1 MFVPSSRTTT
11 AISQILFPFQLYL
24 FSQANGDR
32 DGTRCESAILQ
43 GYLSSLFSACV
54 RVLTLAKDVL
64 QKPNSSVSD
73 TLGALRE
80 SVAGQLICVCLS
92 ELYVGVWSREII
104 SFVSSDLSELLTMW
118 VKILQ
123 ICNVDVGETETLSR
137 RTTFRCVPTPS
148 RWRCTRRT
156 RSRCRSPCR
165 GT

>member
-11 AISQILFPFQLYL
+11 AISQIHFPFQLYL

-32 DGTRCESAILQ
+32 EGTRCESAILQ

-80 SVAGQLICVCLS
+80 SVAGQLICICLS

-123 ICNVDVGETETLSR
+123 ICNVDVGERAT
-137 RTTFRCVPTPS
+137 
-148 RWRCTRRT
+148 
-156 RSRCRSPCR
+156 
-165 GT
+165 